1 MSNFHLWNE
10 NINKMN
16 GIDRSLHVLPIWGE
30 IAYDEK
36 NNLTRTGDSG
46 RKHNLA
52 LRSNITKRGENKR
65 GNVAM
70 IKSTVFL
77 DGKY

>member
-10 NINKMN
+10 NIHKMN

-46 RKHNLA
+46 RKHNLE
-52 LRSNITKRGENKR
+52 LRSNQ
-65 GNVAM
+65 
-70 IKSTVFL
+70 
-77 DGKY
+77 